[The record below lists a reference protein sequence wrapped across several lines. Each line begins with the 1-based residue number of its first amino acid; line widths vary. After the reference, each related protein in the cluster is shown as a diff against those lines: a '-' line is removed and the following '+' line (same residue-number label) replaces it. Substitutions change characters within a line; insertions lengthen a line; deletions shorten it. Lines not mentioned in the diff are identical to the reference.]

1 MSPRSA
7 RATFALALLFGVNFL
22 NYIDRNVISAVVP
35 LIQSEFHLG
44 DRDVGIIGS
53 MFMVVYALASP
64 VTGVF
69 GDRWPRRYLVGAGV
83 LLWSL
88 ATVLS
93 GLARSFHQLLGA
105 RSFIGVGEAGFGA
118 VAPGLISDMFPR
130 EKRGRM
136 LAYFY
141 VAIPVGSAL
150 GYVLGGWIG
159 GHLGWRHAFTI
170 VGVPG
175 ILLGLLAFSMDEPP
189 RGISDGVS
197 RAQQAFDAREVV
209 GLVRNASFV
218 LTTLGMGAMTF
229 ALAGMAYWMPTF
241 LARRGM
247 PLAQGSIVF
256 GGITVVAG
264 LVGTFL
270 GGWLGDVLLA
280 RTPRAYLLVSGL
292 GMLLAVPLTWV
303 ALTSP
308 DRAVFLPCFFVGE
321 LLVFLNTGPANATL
335 VNVVLPEIRT
345 TAIAASLF
353 VFHVIGDVPS
363 PILIGWVSERSGSL
377 ETAMLLAVIAMLAS
391 AVFYLWGS
399 QFLARDTAR
408 VAQTVAQRE
417 RDALAT

>member
-1 MSPRSA
+1 MSSRRP
-7 RATFALALLFGVNFL
+7 RATLALALLFGVNFL

-35 LIQSEFHLG
+35 HIQTEFHLG
-44 DRDVGIIGS
+44 DREVGLIGS

-64 VTGVF
+64 LTGVF

-83 LLWSL
+83 VLWSV

-105 RSFIGVGEAGFGA
+105 RSLIGVGEAGFGA

-130 EKRGRM
+130 ERRGRM

-159 GHLGWRHAFTI
+159 EALGWRNAFYI
-170 VGVPG
+170 VGAPG
-175 ILLGLLAFSMDEPP
+175 ILLGLAAFSMYEPP
-189 RGISDGVS
+189 RGISDGVT
-197 RAQQAFDAREVV
+197 RAQKAFNVGEVLA
-209 GLVRNASFV
+209 LVRNRSFV

-229 ALAGMAYWMPTF
+229 ALAGMAYWMPSF
-241 LARRGM
+241 LVRRGM
-247 PLAQGSIVF
+247 PLAQGNLVF

-264 LVGTFL
+264 LLGTFL
-270 GGWLGDVLLA
+270 GGWLGDLLLQ
-280 RTPRAYLLVSGL
+280 RTPRAYLLVSGM
-292 GMLLAVPLTWV
+292 GMLLAAPVGYV

-308 DRAVFLPCFFVGE
+308 HREVFLPCFFVAE

-345 TAIAASLF
+345 TAIAASIF
-353 VFHVIGDVPS
+353 TFHVIGDVPS
-363 PILIGWVSERSGSL
+363 PLLIGWFSERSGSL
-377 ETAMLLAVIAMLAS
+377 EKAMLLAALAMLAS
-391 AVFYLWGS
+391 GAFYLWGAR
-399 QFLARDTAR
+399 FLAEDTAR

-417 RDALAT
+417 RDALPS